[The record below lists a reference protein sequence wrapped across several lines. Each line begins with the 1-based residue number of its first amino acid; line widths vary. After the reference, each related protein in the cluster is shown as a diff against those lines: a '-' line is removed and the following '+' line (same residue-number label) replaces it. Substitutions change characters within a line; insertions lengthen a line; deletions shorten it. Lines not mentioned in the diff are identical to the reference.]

1 MIENLTIINLLAN
14 TELPSSAG
22 EVFILK
28 TCQRTLVLGFGQ
40 TPFYH
45 LGDNGLRHKKIQEKI
60 TDVFQGLNA
69 YVFLLETI
77 CGLRSELIAEYEVV
91 AQFREAY
98 QEYAK
103 HQQKNTQIM
112 AVLEKLFQ
120 DNKKIRT
127 DHLTE
132 IGQLTYAGIAR
143 KLIYSRVK
151 IVNSPDVLILGSGV
165 LAEDLVKLLKKK
177 HNLYISARNTARVAE
192 LCSNHEVENLPWCT
206 TPENFQ
212 SYAKFPFIVNT
223 IGNTSV
229 FFNEE
234 FFSNFF
240 ARENNNFNFN
250 DCSQISQ
257 QMKLFIDLGSP
268 SVIETKLTEK
278 DGVLRLEDIFRQ
290 SAKLNIEKLEKVN
303 RAKET
308 IAQLAESRLS
318 HSPKGISFDWEE
330 FKFAY

>member
-1 MIENLTIINLLAN
+1 MIENLTVINLLAN
-14 TELPSSAG
+14 TCLNDPSG
-22 EVFILK
+22 EAFVLK

-45 LGDNGLRHKKIQEKI
+45 LGNNGLRQDKI
-60 TDVFQGLNA
+60 TDVFSGVNA
-69 YVFLLETI
+69 YIFLLETI
-77 CGLRSELIAEYEVV
+77 CGLRSEVVAEYEVV

-103 HQQKNTQIM
+103 LPERNTQIM

-143 KLIYSRVK
+143 KLIHSRVT
-151 IVNSPDVLILGSGV
+151 NGDVLILGSGV
-165 LAEDLVKLLKKK
+165 LAEDLIKLLKKK
-177 HNLYISARNTARVAE
+177 HNIFISARNTTRVEE
-192 LCSNHEVENLPWCT
+192 LCSTHGAQSVAWGTKESIRKY
-206 TPENFQ
+206 FQ
-212 SYAKFPFIVNT
+212 FSFIVNT
-223 IGNTSV
+223 IGSSGVLFNAD
-229 FFNEE
+229 FFD
-234 FFSNFF
+234 NFF
-240 ARENNNFNFN
+240 AFDNFN
-250 DCSQISQ
+250 DHSSFSQ

-290 SAKLNIEKLEKVN
+290 SAKLNIEKMEKVN
-303 RAKET
+303 RAKEN
-308 IAQLAESRLS
+308 IAQLAENRLS
-318 HSPKGISFDWEE
+318 HAPKGLSFDWEE
-330 FKFAY
+330 LKFAY

>member
-14 TELPSSAG
+14 TALSTSSG
-22 EVFILK
+22 EVFVLK
-28 TCQRTLVLGFGQ
+28 TCQRTLVLGLGQ

-45 LGDNGLRHKKIQEKI
+45 LGDNGLRQDKI
-60 TDVFQGLNA
+60 TDVFSGLNA

-77 CGLRSELIAEYEVV
+77 CGLRSEVIAEYEVV

-103 HQQKNTQIM
+103 HPQKNTQIM
-112 AVLEKLFQ
+112 AILEKLFQ

-143 KLIYSRVK
+143 KLIHSRVT
-151 IVNSPDVLILGSGV
+151 SADVLILGSGV

-177 HNLYISARNTARVAE
+177 HNLFLSARNNNRVSE
-192 LCSNHEVENLPWCT
+192 LCSNYAVENLAWGT
-206 TPENFQ
+206 TE
-212 SYAKFPFIVNT
+212 SYKSYSKFSFIVNT
-223 IGNTSV
+223 IGNSGV
-229 FFNEE
+229 LFNDEFFN
-234 FFSNFF
+234 NFF
-240 ARENNNFNFN
+240 AFDNFN
-250 DCSQISQ
+250 DHSPFSQ

-268 SVIETKLTEK
+268 SVIETKLTER

-308 IAQLAESRLS
+308 IAQLAENRLT

-330 FKFAY
+330 FKFA